1 MVSSNPY
8 LNIYVYKN
16 ILENQCVGDYLKTP
30 LLTVVHV
37 QHGNYAYAK
46 IFPKSHFLSI
56 SRKNI
61 SSIAVHI

>member
-8 LNIYVYKN
+8 LNMNVYKN

-37 QHGNYAYAK
+37 QHGNYAYA
-46 IFPKSHFLSI
+46 FLSI

>member
-8 LNIYVYKN
+8 LNMYVYKN

-37 QHGNYAYAK
+37 HHGNYAYAYFSK
-46 IFPKSHFLSI
+46 ISLFIH
-56 SRKNI
+56 
-61 SSIAVHI
+61 